1 MRKKHAP
8 SEVAN
13 MTLCGH
19 EATYQEFQKMKQ
31 MNTRY
36 INCKRCLQALQLRE
50 LIADGEVLV
59 KA

>member
-1 MRKKHAP
+1 LRKKHAP

-19 EATYQEFQKMKQ
+19 EATPAEFKKILTMRGK
-31 MNTRY
+31 Y

-50 LIADGEVLV
+50 LIEDDQV
-59 KA
+59 

>member
-8 SEVAN
+8 SAVFK

-31 MNTRY
+31 LDRRY
-36 INCKRCLQALQLRE
+36 INCKRCLQALQLRD
-50 LIADGEVLV
+50 LITDGEV
-59 KA
+59 

>member
-19 EATYQEFQKMKQ
+19 EATPGEYQKILQRKGK
-31 MNTRY
+31 Y

-50 LIADGEVLV
+50 LIKEENRA
-59 KA
+59 